1 MPRSTAH
8 VGARRKRRTCRWV
21 PAAEAVERDGW
32 VGADYIGSV
41 SNTGQVL
48 TERWAARDLNALVS
62 RRVRKL
68 STGSATDW
76 GLSSRQPDPEVPP
89 ISLAGGIPDDA
100 TLPRQGLLAATARA
114 LGLDAG
120 AAAAA
125 AADGNGTLV
134 SGAEPAE
141 CGDASSAAALDPG
154 AQRGA
159 AALSYGGALGLEALR
174 EEVARFFARDRAPAI
189 GADHFVL
196 ANGAAGAIDLACSA
210 LLDPDDVV
218 VTEVPAFSGSLR
230 TIRGHG
236 ARLAGVPM
244 DAHGMCVDHLD
255 TTLGRLAAAGTP
267 AKLVYVSPTF
277 HNPTGITMPIARR
290 RDLLEVAARH
300 GVLLLED
307 TAYNELYF
315 GDQLVPTLGALAEG
329 HFVITAGTFSKVIA
343 PGLRVGWLQARP
355 ELLSLL
361 MPARFDMGNSPLQHR
376 MLYEFMVSGE
386 LEAHVARMRSL
397 YRTKMRTLAGAL
409 RELCGEAVQF
419 TEPAGGFFLWLRL
432 AEPFKAQ
439 IVQEQAL
446 QRGVVFPVGRGFF
459 PAEGPAPDAEYLR
472 LAYSRV
478 SGEDLRI
485 GAERIAAC
493 LRRA

>member
-1 MPRSTAH
+1 MSYT
-8 VGARRKRRTCRWV
+8 
-21 PAAEAVERDGW
+21 E
-32 VGADYIGSV
+32 
-41 SNTGQVL
+41 QLL

-68 STGSATDW
+68 NAGSVTDW

-100 TLPRQGLLAATARA
+100 TLPRRGLLAATARA
-114 LGLDAG
+114 LGLAPEDAVT
-120 AAAAA
+120 A
-125 AADGNGTLV
+125 AADGNRASV
-134 SGAEPAE
+134 SGTDPSE
-141 CGDASSAAALDPG
+141 CCDANGASALDSAARHG

-159 AALSYGGALGLEALR
+159 AALSYGGPLGHEPLR
-174 EEVARFFARDRAPAI
+174 EQVARFFARDQEPAI

-236 ARLAGVPM
+236 ARLVGVPM
-244 DAHGMCVDHLD
+244 DTQGMCVDRLD
-255 TTLGRLAAAGTP
+255 ATLHRLAAAGTP

-315 GDQLVPTLGALAEG
+315 GGELIPTLGALAQG

-355 ELLSLL
+355 ELLEML

-376 MLYEFMVSGE
+376 MLHEFMVSGE
-386 LEAHVARMRSL
+386 LEAHVARMRAL
-397 YRTKMRTLAGAL
+397 YRTKMRTLAAAL
-409 RELCGEAVQF
+409 RETCGSAFQF
-419 TEPAGGFFLWLRL
+419 TEPDGGFFLWLRL
-432 AEPFKAQ
+432 AEPLQAQ
-439 IVQEQAL
+439 RVQEQAL
-446 QRGVVFPVGRGFF
+446 ERGVVFPVGRGFY
-459 PAEGPAPDAEYLR
+459 PVEGPRPDGEYLR

-478 SGEDLRI
+478 GVDELRT

-493 LRRA
+493 LRKAGR

>member
-1 MPRSTAH
+1 MLEVFALATACRAGQH
-8 VGARRKRRTCRWV
+8 RRALAARRVT
-21 PAAEAVERDGW
+21 G
-32 VGADYIGSV
+32 GALPDYIGAV
-41 SNTGQVL
+41 SGAGQAL
-48 TERWAARDLNALVS
+48 TERWAAHDLNALMS
-62 RRVRKL
+62 QRIREL
-68 STGSATDW
+68 NAGSVTDW
-76 GLSSRQPDPEVPP
+76 GLSTRQADPEVPP

-100 TLPRQGLLAATARA
+100 TLPRRGLLAATARA
-114 LGLDAG
+114 LGLAG
-120 AAAAA
+120 DDVVAAQAANNGVSA
-125 AADGNGTLV
+125 AESEAADCAGGPGSASALDSGTL
-134 SGAEPAE
+134 
-141 CGDASSAAALDPG
+141 
-154 AQRGA
+154 RGA
-159 AALSYGGALGLEALR
+159 AALSYGGPLGYEPLR
-174 EEVARFFARDRAPAI
+174 EEVARFFARDQEPAI

-210 LLDPDDVV
+210 LIDPGDVV

-236 ARLAGVPM
+236 ARLVGVPM
-244 DAHGMCVDHLD
+244 DAQGMCVDRLAD
-255 TTLGRLAAAGTP
+255 TLARLAAAGTP

-290 RDLLEVAARH
+290 RELLEVAARH

-315 GDQLVPTLGALAEG
+315 GDELIPTLGALAQG

-355 ELLSLL
+355 ELLQML

-376 MLYEFMVSGE
+376 MLYEFMITGE
-386 LEAHVARMRSL
+386 FEAHVARMRAV

-409 RELCGEAVQF
+409 RETCGPALQL

-432 AEPFKAQ
+432 AEPLLAQ
-439 IVQEQAL
+439 RVQEQAL

-459 PAEGPAPDAEYLR
+459 PAEGPSPDGEYLR
-472 LAYSRV
+472 LAYSRASV
-478 SGEDLRI
+478 EDLR
-485 GAERIAAC
+485 AASECIAAC
-493 LRRA
+493 LRSA

>member
-1 MPRSTAH
+1 M
-8 VGARRKRRTCRWV
+8 
-21 PAAEAVERDGW
+21 
-32 VGADYIGSV
+32 
-41 SNTGQVL
+41 
-48 TERWAARDLNALVS
+48 RDLNALLS

-68 STGSATDW
+68 SAGSVTDW
-76 GLSSRQPDPEVPP
+76 GLSSRQPDPAVPP

-100 TLPRQGLLAATARA
+100 TLPRRGLLAATARA
-114 LGLDAG
+114 LGLAPDDAVT
-120 AAAAA
+120 A
-125 AADGNGTLV
+125 AADGNGASGSGNGADECRDA
-134 SGAEPAE
+134 SGA
-141 CGDASSAAALDPG
+141 SALDE
-154 AQRGA
+154 AARRGA
-159 AALSYGGALGLEALR
+159 AALSYGGPLGHEPLR
-174 EEVARFFARDRAPAI
+174 EEVARFFARDQEPAI

-236 ARLAGVPM
+236 ARLVGVPM
-244 DAHGMCVDHLD
+244 DAHGMCVDRLD
-255 TTLGRLAAAGTP
+255 ATLGRLAAAGTP

-277 HNPTGITMPIARR
+277 HNPTGITMPIVRR
-290 RDLLEVAARH
+290 REMLEVAARH

-315 GDQLVPTLGALAEG
+315 GNELIPTLGALAEG

-361 MPARFDMGNSPLQHR
+361 MQARFDMGNSPLQHR
-376 MLYEFMVSGE
+376 MLYEFMVSGQ

-419 TEPAGGFFLWLRL
+419 IEPAGGFFLWLRL
-432 AEPFKAQ
+432 TEPLKARE
-439 IVQEQAL
+439 VQEQAL
-446 QRGVVFPVGRGFF
+446 ERGVVFPVGRGFF
-459 PAEGPAPDAEYLR
+459 PVEGPDPDAEYVR

-478 SGEDLRI
+478 GVEDLRI

-493 LRRA
+493 LRRP

>member
-1 MPRSTAH
+1 M
-8 VGARRKRRTCRWV
+8 
-21 PAAEAVERDGW
+21 
-32 VGADYIGSV
+32 
-41 SNTGQVL
+41 
-48 TERWAARDLNALVS
+48 TERWEARDLRALVS

-68 STGSATDW
+68 SAGSVTDW

-100 TLPRQGLLAATARA
+100 TLPRRGLLAATARA
-114 LGLDAG
+114 LGLDAEDTLM
-120 AAAAA
+120 AEPS
-125 AADGNGTLV
+125 GNGV
-134 SGAEPAE
+134 SASGTAPAE
-141 CGDASSAAALDPG
+141 CACDPNGAPALDTG

-159 AALSYGGALGLEALR
+159 AALSYGGPLGHEPLR
-174 EEVARFFARDRAPAI
+174 EEVARFFARDREPAI

-236 ARLAGVPM
+236 ARLVGVPM
-244 DAHGMCVDHLD
+244 DAHGMCVDRLD
-255 TTLGRLAAAGTP
+255 DTLARLAAAGTP
-267 AKLVYVSPTF
+267 AKMVYVSPTF
-277 HNPTGITMPIARR
+277 HNPTGVTMPVARR
-290 RDLLEVAARH
+290 RNLLEVAARH

-315 GDQLVPTLGALAEG
+315 GDELLPTLGALAEG

-355 ELLSLL
+355 ELLRLL

-386 LEAHVARMRSL
+386 LESHVARMRTV

-409 RELCGEAVQF
+409 RDLCGEVVQF

-432 AEPFKAQ
+432 TGPLKAQ
-439 IVQEQAL
+439 EVQERAL
-446 QRGVVFPVGRGFF
+446 ARGVVFPVGRGFF

-478 SGEDLRI
+478 GVEDLRT

-493 LRRA
+493 LRSA

>member
-1 MPRSTAH
+1 MP
-8 VGARRKRRTCRWV
+8 
-21 PAAEAVERDGW
+21 
-32 VGADYIGSV
+32 DYIAVV
-41 SNTGQVL
+41 SGAGQAL
-48 TERWAARDLNALVS
+48 TERWAARDLSALVS
-62 RRVRKL
+62 QRVRKL
-68 STGSATDW
+68 NAGSVTDW
-76 GLSSRQPDPEVPP
+76 GLSSRQPDPEMPP

-100 TLPRQGLLAATARA
+100 TLPRQGLLAAMARA
-114 LGLDAG
+114 LGLDPEGAATAEAPGNGVPASGCEAADCAGGPDGAGTLDAG
-120 AAAAA
+120 AA
-125 AADGNGTLV
+125 
-134 SGAEPAE
+134 
-141 CGDASSAAALDPG
+141 
-154 AQRGA
+154 RGA
-159 AALSYGGALGLEALR
+159 AALSYGGPLGYEPLR
-174 EEVARFFARDRAPAI
+174 EEVARWFARDQQPAI

-210 LLDPDDVV
+210 LLDPGDVV

-236 ARLAGVPM
+236 ARLIGVPM
-244 DAHGMCVDHLD
+244 DTNGMCVDQLD
-255 TTLGRLAAAGTP
+255 ATLGQLAAAGTP

-290 RDLLEVAARH
+290 RELLEVAARH

-315 GDQLVPTLGALAEG
+315 GNELIPTLGALAQG

-355 ELLSLL
+355 ELLNML

-376 MLYEFMVSGE
+376 MLYEFMISGE
-386 LEAHVARMRSL
+386 LAAHVARMRAV
-397 YRTKMRTLAGAL
+397 YRTKMQALAGAL
-409 RELCGEAVQF
+409 RDGCGEAVQF

-432 AEPFKAQ
+432 ADPLQAQ
-439 IVQEQAL
+439 RVQEQAL
-446 QRGVVFPVGRGFF
+446 ERGVLFPVGRGFF
-459 PAEGPAPDAEYLR
+459 PAEGPCPDSEYLR

-478 SGEDLRI
+478 GVEELRV

-493 LRRA
+493 LRSV

>member
-1 MPRSTAH
+1 M
-8 VGARRKRRTCRWV
+8 
-21 PAAEAVERDGW
+21 
-32 VGADYIGSV
+32 
-41 SNTGQVL
+41 
-48 TERWAARDLNALVS
+48 RDLNALLS

-68 STGSATDW
+68 SAGSVTDW
-76 GLSSRQPDPEVPP
+76 GLSTRQPDPAVPP

-100 TLPRQGLLAATARA
+100 TLPRRGLLAATARA
-114 LGLDAG
+114 LGLAPDDAVT
-120 AAAAA
+120 A
-125 AADGNGTLV
+125 AADGNGASV
-134 SGAEPAE
+134 SGTEPAE
-141 CGDASSAAALDPG
+141 CCDANGDSALDE
-154 AQRGA
+154 AARHGA
-159 AALSYGGALGLEALR
+159 AALSYGGPLGFEPLR
-174 EEVARFFARDRAPAI
+174 EAVARFFARDQGPPI
-189 GADHFVL
+189 SADHFVL

-236 ARLAGVPM
+236 ARLVGVPM
-244 DAHGMCVDHLD
+244 DAHGMCADRLD
-255 TTLGRLAAAGTP
+255 ATLGRLAAAGTP

-290 RDLLEVAARH
+290 RELLEVAARH

-315 GDQLVPTLGALAEG
+315 GDELMPTLGALAEG

-386 LEAHVARMRSL
+386 LEAHVVRMRSL

-409 RELCGEAVQF
+409 RELCGAAVQF
-419 TEPAGGFFLWLRL
+419 IEPAGGFFLWLRL
-432 AEPFKAQ
+432 TEPLKARE
-439 IVQEQAL
+439 VQEQAL
-446 QRGVVFPVGRGFF
+446 ERGVVFPVGRGFF
-459 PAEGPAPDAEYLR
+459 PVEGPDPDAEYLR

-478 SGEDLRI
+478 GVEDLRI

-493 LRRA
+493 LRRP

>member
-1 MPRSTAH
+1 M
-8 VGARRKRRTCRWV
+8 
-21 PAAEAVERDGW
+21 EAI
-32 VGADYIGSV
+32 YIGGV
-41 SNTGQVL
+41 SDTGQAL
-48 TERWAARDLNALVS
+48 TERWAARDLDALVS

-68 STGSATDW
+68 NAGSVTDW

-100 TLPRQGLLAATARA
+100 TLPRRGLLAATARA
-114 LGLDAG
+114 LGLHAEDAIRAEPSGNGSAANSAGPAEWCDANGVSALAAG
-120 AAAAA
+120 AR
-125 AADGNGTLV
+125 
-134 SGAEPAE
+134 
-141 CGDASSAAALDPG
+141 
-154 AQRGA
+154 RGA
-159 AALSYGGALGLEALR
+159 AALSYGGPLGYEPLR
-174 EEVARFFARDRAPAI
+174 EQVARFFARDREPAV

-236 ARLAGVPM
+236 ARLVGVPM
-244 DAHGMCVDHLD
+244 DAHGMCVDQLD
-255 TTLGRLAAAGTP
+255 ATLGRLASAGTP

-277 HNPTGITMPIARR
+277 HNPTGITMPLARR
-290 RDLLEVAARH
+290 RDLLEVAARR

-315 GDQLVPTLGALAEG
+315 GDELIPTLGALAEG

-355 ELLSLL
+355 ELLNLL

-386 LEAHVARMRSL
+386 LEAHVARMRAM

-409 RELCGEAVQF
+409 RERCGEEVQF

-432 AEPFKAQ
+432 AEPRKAQ
-439 IVQEQAL
+439 VVQERAL
-446 QRGVVFPVGRGFF
+446 ARGVVFPVGRGFF

-478 SGEDLRI
+478 SVEDLRT
-485 GAERIAAC
+485 GAERIAAS
-493 LRRA
+493 LRSA

>member
-1 MPRSTAH
+1 M
-8 VGARRKRRTCRWV
+8 
-21 PAAEAVERDGW
+21 
-32 VGADYIGSV
+32 V
-41 SNTGQVL
+41 SQ
-48 TERWAARDLNALVS
+48 
-62 RRVRKL
+62 RVRKL
-68 STGSATDW
+68 NAGSVTDW
-76 GLSSRQPDPEVPP
+76 GLSSRQPEPEMPP

-100 TLPRQGLLAATARA
+100 TLPRQGLLAAMARA
-114 LGLDAG
+114 LGLDPEGAATAEAPGNGVPASGCEAADCAGGPDGAGTLDAG
-120 AAAAA
+120 A
-125 AADGNGTLV
+125 V
-134 SGAEPAE
+134 
-141 CGDASSAAALDPG
+141 
-154 AQRGA
+154 RGA
-159 AALSYGGALGLEALR
+159 AALSYGGPLGYEPLR
-174 EEVARFFARDRAPAI
+174 EEVARWFARDQQPAI

-236 ARLAGVPM
+236 ARLVGVPM
-244 DAHGMCVDHLD
+244 DAQGMCVDRLAD
-255 TTLGRLAAAGTP
+255 TLAQLAAAGTP

-277 HNPTGITMPIARR
+277 HNPTGITMPIVRR
-290 RDLLEVAARH
+290 RELLEVAARH

-315 GDQLVPTLGALAEG
+315 GDELTPTLGALAQG

-355 ELLSLL
+355 ELLQML

-376 MLYEFMVSGE
+376 MLYEFMITGE
-386 LEAHVARMRSL
+386 FGAHVARMRAV

-409 RELCGEAVQF
+409 RETCGPALQF

-432 AEPFKAQ
+432 AEPLPAQ
-439 IVQEQAL
+439 RVQEQAL

-459 PAEGPAPDAEYLR
+459 PAEGPRPDGEYLR
-472 LAYSRV
+472 LAYSRASV
-478 SGEDLRI
+478 EDLRAAA
-485 GAERIAAC
+485 GRIAAC
-493 LRRA
+493 MRSA

>member
-1 MPRSTAH
+1 M
-8 VGARRKRRTCRWV
+8 
-21 PAAEAVERDGW
+21 
-32 VGADYIGSV
+32 SV
-41 SNTGQVL
+41 
-48 TERWAARDLNALVS
+48 RWAAHDLNALVS

-68 STGSATDW
+68 NAGSVTDW
-76 GLSSRQPDPEVPP
+76 GLSSRQPDPEVQP

-100 TLPRQGLLAATARA
+100 TLPRQGLLAAMARA
-114 LGLDAG
+114 LGFDPED

-125 AADGNGTLV
+125 APGSGLSAGSCDVADCAGGPVGT
-134 SGAEPAE
+134 G
-141 CGDASSAAALDPG
+141 ALDAG
-154 AQRGA
+154 ALRGA
-159 AALSYGGALGLEALR
+159 AALSYGGPHGYEPLR
-174 EEVARFFARDRAPAI
+174 EEVARFFARDQEPAI

-236 ARLAGVPM
+236 ARLVGVPM
-244 DAHGMCVDHLD
+244 DAEGMCVDRLD
-255 TTLGRLAAAGTP
+255 ATLGRLAAAGTP
-267 AKLVYVSPTF
+267 ARLVYVSPTF
-277 HNPTGITMPIARR
+277 HNPTGITMPVARR
-290 RDLLEVAARH
+290 RELLEVAARH

-315 GDQLVPTLGALAEG
+315 GDELIPTLGALAEG

-355 ELLSLL
+355 ELLKLL

-376 MLYEFMVSGE
+376 MLHEFMVSGE
-386 LEAHVARMRSL
+386 LEAHVARMRAL
-397 YRTKMRTLAGAL
+397 YRTKMRTLAGSL
-409 RELCGEAVQF
+409 RDLSGEAVQF

-432 AEPFKAQ
+432 GGGLPAQ
-439 IVQEQAL
+439 AVQEQAL
-446 QRGVVFPVGRGFF
+446 ERGVVFPVGRGFF
-459 PAEGPAPDAEYLR
+459 PAEGPRPDAEYLR

-478 SGEDLRI
+478 SVDDLRV

-493 LRRA
+493 LRSG